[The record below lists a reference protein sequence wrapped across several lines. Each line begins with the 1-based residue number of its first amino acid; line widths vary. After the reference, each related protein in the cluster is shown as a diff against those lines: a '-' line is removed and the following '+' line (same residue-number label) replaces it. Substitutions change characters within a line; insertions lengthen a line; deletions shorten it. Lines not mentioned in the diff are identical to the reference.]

1 MGHRLRLPKYVHAFT
16 DIRGKRRYYLRRR
29 GHKKI
34 PLPELNSPEFALA
47 YEAALAG
54 QRPIP
59 IGSHRTVPG
68 TVGDLVARYFAEARF
83 QSLSPLTQQAY
94 RSILER
100 FRAQHGDKRVA
111 LLEREHINR
120 MLAKKIATPTAA
132 NHWLRMIRAL
142 MKFAVL
148 EGMRPDDPT
157 VGVNYVPYA
166 SAGVHTWSEDDIA
179 AFEAKHPI
187 GSKARLAF
195 ALMLYTGCRRADA
208 AVLGRQHIKNG
219 FLTYTQ
225 NKNRKRKPVTL
236 TIPVVPE
243 LHAVI
248 DATPSGHLTFIV
260 NRSGQPYT
268 PHGFGIWMKQCCREA
283 GLPECTSHG
292 LRKAI
297 SRRLAEAG
305 KSSHEIMSVTGHTTL
320 KEVERYT
327 RAASQKLLAQR
338 ALAGEGPNGEQGVA
352 NIPNTLANAGEK
364 LSKSK
369 GGN

>member
-1 MGHRLRLPKYVHAFT
+1 
-16 DIRGKRRYYLRRR
+16 
-29 GHKKI
+29 
-34 PLPELNSPEFALA
+34 
-47 YEAALAG
+47 
-54 QRPIP
+54 
-59 IGSHRTVPG
+59 
-68 TVGDLVARYFAEARF
+68 
-83 QSLSPLTQQAY
+83 
-94 RSILER
+94 
-100 FRAQHGDKRVA
+100 
-111 LLEREHINR
+111 

-142 MKFAVL
+142 MKFAIL

-166 SAGVHTWSEDDIA
+166 SEGFHAWSEDDIA

-225 NKNRKRKPVTL
+225 DKNRNRKPVTL

-243 LHAVI
+243 LQAII

-260 NRSGQPYT
+260 SRYGQPYT
-268 PHGFGIWMKQCCREA
+268 PHGFGIWMKRCCREA

-297 SRRLAEAG
+297 SRRMAEKG
-305 KSSHEIMSVTGHTTL
+305 RSPHEIMAVTGHSTL

-327 RAASQKLLAQR
+327 KAASQKLLAAR
-338 ALAGEGPNGEQGVA
+338 ALQGR
-352 NIPNTLANAGEK
+352 
-364 LSKSK
+364 
-369 GGN
+369 

>member
-1 MGHRLRLPKYVHAFT
+1 MGRRLRLPKYVHAFT
-16 DIRGKRRYYLRRR
+16 DVRGKRRYYVRRAGCR
-29 GHKKI
+29 KI
-34 PLPELNSPEFALA
+34 PLPPPDAPDFAQA

-54 QRPIP
+54 QRPVQ
-59 IGSHRTVPG
+59 IGAARTLPG
-68 TVGDLVARYFAEARF
+68 TVADLVARYLADTRF

-94 RSILER
+94 RSILDR

-111 LLEREHINR
+111 LLEREHVTR
-120 MLAKKIATPTAA
+120 MLAKKTATPTAA
-132 NHWLRMIRAL
+132 NHWLRLIRAL
-142 MKFAVL
+142 MKFAAR

-157 VGVNYVPYA
+157 AGVNYLPYA
-166 SAGVHTWSEDDIA
+166 SAGFHTWSEEDIA
-179 AFEAKHPI
+179 AFEARHPI

-225 NKNRKRKPVTL
+225 DKNRARKPVTL

-243 LHAVI
+243 LQAVI
-248 DATPSGHLTFIV
+248 DATPSGHLTFLV
-260 NRSGQPYT
+260 NRYGQPYT
-268 PHGFGIWMKQCCREA
+268 RKGFGNWMKEQCREA
-283 GLPECTSHG
+283 GLPDCTSHG

-305 KSSHEIMSVTGHTTL
+305 KSPHEIMSVTGHSTL

-327 RAASQKLLAQR
+327 RAASQKLLARR
-338 ALAGEGPNGEQGVA
+338 ALESLGKGPKGEQETG
-352 NIPNTLANAGEK
+352 
-364 LSKSK
+364 
-369 GGN
+369 